1 MKRLVPA
8 ALLAVAL
15 VAVLAALTD
24 LQWDRVGGTLAA
36 LDPALLAASFA
47 VYAASFAGRGLRLGL
62 LLPGASRFAHLT
74 SMSARHILLAV
85 VLPFRAGEASL
96 PVMLS
101 VEAGR
106 PLSEGVSVLA
116 VMRVLDLLCVAA
128 FLLVGLAL
136 GGAAAATGQGALSPD
151 AVRARALLVGAV
163 LAAGVLLARPVAAR
177 LAPLAASPRRVAAFV
192 GGMAAH
198 VAGLGSRQLAAALL
212 VSLATWACTYG
223 ACFLL
228 LRAMA
233 APAALGPAA
242 EVSFAASLVGTTGLH
257 LSAVIPVSPLAG
269 AGTWEAGW
277 VAGYHW
283 LAGMS
288 EADAMTSAL
297 VGHVVIFAF
306 IVALGAPAFLLRR
319 RAPARANW
327 SG

>member
-1 MKRLVPA
+1 MKRLLPA

-15 VAVLAALTD
+15 VAVLAALTN
-24 LQWDRVGGTLAA
+24 LQWERVAGTLAA
-36 LDPALLAASFA
+36 LDPGLTAAAFL

-62 LLPGASRFAHLT
+62 LLPGASSFAHLT
-74 SMSARHILLAV
+74 SISARHILLAV
-85 VLPFRAGEASL
+85 VLPFRSGEASL

-116 VMRVLDLLCVAA
+116 LMRVLDLLCVAA
-128 FLLVGLAL
+128 WLLVGLLL
-136 GGAAAATGQGALSPD
+136 GGAAGATGQGALAPES
-151 AVRARALLVGAV
+151 VRARALLVLGV
-163 LAAGVLLARPVAAR
+163 LAAGVLLARPLAGR
-177 LAPLAASPRRVAAFV
+177 LAPLAGSPRRALRFL

-198 VAGLGSRQLAAALL
+198 VATLGSGQLAAAL
-212 VSLATWACTYG
+212 VASLATWGCTYA
-223 ACFLL
+223 ACWLL
-228 LRAMA
+228 LHAMA
-233 APAALGPAA
+233 GPEALGAA
-242 EVSFAASLVGTTGLH
+242 ADVSLAESLVGTTGLH

-283 LAGMS
+283 LVGLS

-297 VGHVVIFAF
+297 VSHVAIFVF
-306 IVALGAPAFLLRR
+306 IATLGAAAFLFRR
-319 RAPARANW
+319 RAPAGANW

>member
-1 MKRLVPA
+1 VKRLLPA

-15 VAVLAALTD
+15 VAVLAAVTN
-24 LQWDRVGGTLAA
+24 LQWERVGGTLAA
-36 LDPALLAASFA
+36 LDPGLTAAAFA
-47 VYAASFAGRGLRLGL
+47 VYAASFAGRGLRLL
-62 LLPGASRFAHLT
+62 LLVPGASSFAHLT
-74 SMSARHILLAV
+74 SISARHILLAV
-85 VLPFRAGEASL
+85 VLPFRSGEASL

-106 PLSEGVSVLA
+106 PLSEGISVLA
-116 VMRVLDLLCVAA
+116 LMRVLDLLCVAA
-128 FLLVGLAL
+128 WLLAGLLL
-136 GGAAAATGQGALSPD
+136 GGAAGAAGQGALSPD
-151 AVRARALLVGAV
+151 AVRGRALLVLGA
-163 LAAGVLLARPVAAR
+163 LAAAVLLARPVATR
-177 LAPLAASPRRVAAFV
+177 LTPLAHSPRRVLSFV

-198 VAGLGSRQLAAALL
+198 VAALGGRQLAAALL
-212 VSLATWACTYG
+212 ASLATWGCTYG
-223 ACFLL
+223 ACWLL

-233 APAALGPAA
+233 GPAALGAA
-242 EVSFAASLVGTTGLH
+242 AHVSFAASLVGTTGLH

-283 LAGMS
+283 LVGLS

-297 VGHVVIFAF
+297 VSHVAIFAF

-319 RAPARANW
+319 RAAAGANW